1 MCLTRQ
7 KVADVDM
14 QVSAAIV
21 SYAYINVEYLLK
33 WHFMVPVIVIH
44 VWCIAALVPCVV
56 RTAPDLAIH
65 W

>member
-33 WHFMVPVIVIH
+33 
-44 VWCIAALVPCVV
+44 
-56 RTAPDLAIH
+56 
-65 W
+65 